1 MKLSTKGRYGLRAM
15 VDLARYSED
24 GTPVSIQSISQR
36 EMISESYLEQ
46 LVRKLRTA
54 GILVSHRGASGGYIL
69 ARPADEITVGEV
81 LRALEGNLKAVECVS
96 ETAGACTHMD
106 LCVTRFVWER
116 VNNAI
121 EEAVDSITIGQLVRE
136 SEKQAPKSGS
146 VEGC

>member
-15 VDLARYSED
+15 VDLALNSED

-36 EMISESYLEQ
+36 EQISESYLEQ
-46 LVRKLRTA
+46 LVRRLRNA
-54 GILVSHRGASGGYIL
+54 DILVSQRGAGGGYVL

-96 ETAGACTHMD
+96 DTAGACTHMD

-116 VNNAI
+116 VNAAI
-121 EEAVDSITIGQLVRE
+121 EEAVDSITIGQLVSE
-136 SEKQAPKSGS
+136 SRKHGCERRSG
-146 VEGC
+146 EEC